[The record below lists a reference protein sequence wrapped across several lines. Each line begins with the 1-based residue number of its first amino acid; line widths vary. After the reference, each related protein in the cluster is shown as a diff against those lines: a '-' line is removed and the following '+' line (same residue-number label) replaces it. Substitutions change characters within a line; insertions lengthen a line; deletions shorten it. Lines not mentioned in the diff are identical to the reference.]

1 MIISR
6 KAYMWRRLF
15 FCPNSIKQSIMCKGC
30 PTGDQGAEIS
40 VGARKLAICDSIDA
54 MTPNRCYCKTLSFEI
69 CFDEIEKN
77 LGKTYDPIIGR
88 YVMDNW
94 KEVIYVVRN
103 ENEYTKTI

>member
-1 MIISR
+1 
-6 KAYMWRRLF
+6 
-15 FCPNSIKQSIMCKGC
+15 MCKGC

-69 CFDEIEKN
+69 CFDETEKN